1 MKRNLITT
9 PNLKLV
15 TLVCFLVLSI
25 VTFSQNS
32 IYIGTTSY
40 QATDSWRFTV
50 NNNFSLEKTYVT
62 IAKKGTGGL
71 IMLTIPTSTEGKIK
85 GDIIIYLED
94 GNAIKCLD
102 RNIRDQ
108 LNNEIMAV
116 YYLSQADIQK
126 MSNSDIL
133 NIRFTLSHYPYEDKN
148 YLTENSYTTLF
159 EKYKS
164 YKHSTA
170 QEISNLF

>member
-1 MKRNLITT
+1 MIKNLIKK
-9 PNLKLV
+9 PNLKLI
-15 TLVCFLVLSI
+15 TLVYFLVLSI
-25 VTFSQNS
+25 GIFAQNS

-50 NNNFSLEKTYVT
+50 NDYSLNKTYVT
-62 IAKKGTGGL
+62 IAKKSTGGL
-71 IMLTIPTSTEGKIK
+71 IMLTIPTTTVGKIK
-85 GDIIIYLED
+85 GDIIIYLEN
-94 GNAIKCLD
+94 GNAIKCID

-148 YLTENSYTTLF
+148 YLMENSYTTLF
-159 EKYKS
+159 EKYKT
-164 YKHSTA
+164 YKHPTA